1 MQTSEVTLLHMLV
14 SKGNFVSKVEFK
26 AYASA
31 SVFMSHRLNTL
42 YPSNTANNSIA
53 MFIMDVIRIFEPA
66 GKGPPETL
74 LYCSAWRMQ
83 KAISHMSQEWT
94 LNHRQHVAESCCTSC
109 HTGASSSH
117 KHSVLYSILLK
128 HSSQHGHSMAS

>member
-66 GKGPPETL
+66 GKGQPETS
-74 LYCSAWRMQ
+74 LYCSAWPMQ
-83 KAISHMSQEWT
+83 KAISHTSQRMDT
-94 LNHRQHVAESCCTSC
+94 DSLSKC
-109 HTGASSSH
+109 
-117 KHSVLYSILLK
+117 Y
-128 HSSQHGHSMAS
+128 